1 MELSEYLLE
10 TRKVCKLFPGVQ
22 ALIDVDFTVRREEV
36 HVLLGENGAGKSTLI
51 KILSGAFLPDSGS
64 IFFNG
69 QEVHFSD
76 PGNSLRLGVSVL
88 YQEPNLV
95 PNMTLSENI
104 HLGNERKK
112 TILSPAIDEQK
123 QIKNTLT
130 LFDELNLALDPYAL
144 VSELSLAEQQ
154 MVAIARA
161 LHLSANLVI
170 LDEPT
175 AMLSQRE
182 VSQLFSVIRKLRAR
196 GMGIVYVTHR
206 LEEAMQIGDRA
217 SILRDGHK
225 IATLAIDETTRTDL
239 IQLILGHGITDTV
252 NRPIK
257 PMEPEIL
264 RLEHIY
270 SENGIQDISFN
281 LHAGEILGIT
291 GLVGAGGTNLL
302 QTIFGVQP
310 ASSGTIFFEGKP
322 VKINSPQDAISMGI
336 GFLTENRQEQGLVL
350 EMNAQ
355 ENMTMAAL
363 DEVSVG
369 LLIDQLAENRLV
381 KHYARR
387 FNINANFLGSKTRYL
402 SGGTQQK
409 VILSRWLASRCRVLL
424 LDEPSRGIDVG
435 ARAELYKLLNELTR
449 RGMSM
454 IIVSSNLPE
463 VFALSD
469 RIAVLRHGQLAD
481 ILPRSSASPAK
492 VLALTNGGAIP

>member
-1 MELSEYLLE
+1 MSKYLLE
-10 TRKVCKLFPGVQ
+10 TRNVCKLFPGVQ
-22 ALIDVDFTVRREEV
+22 ALIDVDFTVRSGEV
-36 HVLLGENGAGKSTLI
+36 HVILGENGAGKSTLI
-51 KILSGAFLPDSGS
+51 KILSGVFQPDSGC
-64 IFFNG
+64 IYFNG

-95 PNMTLSENI
+95 PHMTLSENI
-104 HLGNERKK
+104 HLGNERHKSV
-112 TILSPAIDEQK
+112 LSPAIDEQR
-123 QIKNTLT
+123 QIKNTID
-130 LFDELNLALDPYAL
+130 LFDELNLALDPYEL

-161 LHLSANLVI
+161 LHLSANLLI

-225 IATLAIDETTRTDL
+225 IATLSIDETTRTDL
-239 IQLILGHGITDTV
+239 IRLIVGHGISDSVDRQENTSMREV
-252 NRPIK
+252 
-257 PMEPEIL
+257 L
-264 RLEHIY
+264 RLEHV
-270 SENGIQDISFN
+270 SSMKGIKDISLN
-281 LHAGEILGIT
+281 LNSGEILGIT
-291 GLVGAGGTNLL
+291 GLIGSGGTNLL
-302 QTIFGVQP
+302 QTIFGVNP
-310 ASSGTIFFEGKP
+310 ISSGQIYFEGEP
-322 VKINSPQDAISMGI
+322 VKINSPQEAITRGI

-350 EMNAQ
+350 EMNTQ
-355 ENMTMAAL
+355 ENMSMSAL
-363 DEVSVG
+363 DEVSIG
-369 LLIDQLAENRLV
+369 PLIDRLAENRLV

-387 FNINANFLGSKTRYL
+387 LNINSGLLESKTRYL

-409 VILSRWLASRCRVLL
+409 VLLSRWLASRCRVLL

-435 ARAELYKLLNELTR
+435 ARAELYGLLNELTR

-454 IIVSSNLPE
+454 IMVSSNLPE
-463 VFALSD
+463 IFTLSD
-469 RIAVLRHGQLAD
+469 RIAVLRFGQIAE
-481 ILPRSSASPAK
+481 ILSRSEASPAR
-492 VLALTNGGAIP
+492 VLAVMNGGSIQ

>member
-1 MELSEYLLE
+1 MELSEFLLE
-10 TRKVCKLFPGVQ
+10 TRQVSKLFPGVQ
-22 ALIDVDFTVRREEV
+22 ALMDIDFTVRREEV

-51 KILSGAFLPDSGS
+51 KILSGAFQPDSGK

-69 QEVHFSD
+69 QEVYFTD

-112 TILSPAIDEQK
+112 NLLSPAIDEEQH
-123 QIKNTLT
+123 IKNTLS

-175 AMLSQRE
+175 AMLSQHE

-196 GMGIVYVTHR
+196 GMGIVYVTHK

-225 IATLAIDETTRTDL
+225 IATLDIDETTRTDL
-239 IQLILGHGITDTV
+239 IQLILGHGISETV
-252 NRPIK
+252 DRPVK
-257 PMEPEIL
+257 PMEPEVL
-264 RLEHIY
+264 RLDHI
-270 SENGIQDISFN
+270 SSDNGIRDISLD

-302 QTIFGVQP
+302 QTVFGVQP
-310 ASSGTIFFEGKP
+310 ASSGTIFFEGEP
-322 VKINSPQDAISMGI
+322 IKINSPQDAISRGI

-369 LLIDQLAENRLV
+369 LLIDRLAENRLV

-387 FNINANFLGSKTRYL
+387 FNINPDFLGSKTRYL

-409 VILSRWLASRCRVLL
+409 VVLSRWLASRCRVLL

-454 IIVSSNLPE
+454 IMVSSNLPE
-463 VFALSD
+463 IFALSD

-481 ILPRSSASPAK
+481 ILPRSLASPAK
-492 VLALTNGGAIP
+492 VLALSNGGSIP